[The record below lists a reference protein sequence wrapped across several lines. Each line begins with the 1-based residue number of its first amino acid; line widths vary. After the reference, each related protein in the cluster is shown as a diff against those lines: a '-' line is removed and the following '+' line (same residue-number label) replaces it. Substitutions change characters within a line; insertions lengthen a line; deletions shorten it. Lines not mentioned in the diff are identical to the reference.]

1 MVAGSHQ
8 HPNRKKYFS
17 ERFHFQITFQD
28 DNFYERVQEM
38 EKREKSHFKDDCD
51 DLFRIYFKSHWRQLT
66 AIFSFPSV
74 GR

>member
-28 DNFYERVQEM
+28 DNFYGRVQEM

-51 DLFRIYFKSHWRQLT
+51 GLFRISWKIILNHIDVS
-66 AIFSFPSV
+66 
-74 GR
+74 

>member
-51 DLFRIYFKSHWRQLT
+51 DLFRISCKIILNHIDVS
-66 AIFSFPSV
+66 
-74 GR
+74 